1 MSAVATLNALPEV
14 RRALAL
20 LNDVSA
26 PVQTALAIQQIAAPT
41 FAEMPRAQAVARRF
55 SDLGLSD
62 VTVDE
67 LGNVYARRAGS
78 ADAALPAIVVTAHLD
93 TVFPPET
100 DLTVRHEG
108 NRIYGP
114 GLGDN
119 STGVAGLLHLAAV
132 LQQQQLP
139 HQRDIWFAA
148 NVGEEGLGDLRGMR
162 AVVDR
167 LAEQTAAV
175 VVLEGCDFGTIHHQ
189 AIGVRRYR
197 VRTQAAGG
205 HSWGNYG
212 NPSAI
217 HALARLAAR
226 LADLTVPS
234 QPRTTLNIGTISGGT
249 SVNTIAQSAELLLD
263 MRSVSLQT
271 LQQLAARV
279 DALIAA
285 TAAEQVG
292 VQFTTTVVG
301 DRPAGSLPR
310 EHALVQATA
319 AAFTA
324 VGAQLTFQQSS
335 TDANIPLSRHLP
347 AVCIG
352 LTDGGNAHRT
362 DEYIEPA
369 NLGRGLQ
376 ALLLLVLQLAGY
388 ADRVA
393 PLHLPVND

>member
-14 RRALAL
+14 RRALASL
-20 LNDVSA
+20 SDVSA

-41 FAEMPRAQAVARRF
+41 FAELPRAQMVAQRF
-55 SDLGLSD
+55 TELGLSD
-62 VTVDE
+62 VTIDAI
-67 LGNVYARRAGS
+67 GNVYARRAGS
-78 ADAALPAIVVTAHLD
+78 STETLPAVLVTAHLD
-93 TVFPPET
+93 TVFPIET
-100 DLTVRHEG
+100 DLTVRAEG
-108 NRIYGP
+108 DRLYGP

-119 STGVAGLLHLAAV
+119 STGVAGLIHLAAV
-132 LQQQQLP
+132 LQQYQLP

-162 AVVDR
+162 AVIDR
-167 LAEQTAAV
+167 LADQTAAV

-226 LADLTVPS
+226 LADLTVPT

-263 MRSVSLQT
+263 MRSVSVQT
-271 LQQLAARV
+271 LQQLASRV
-279 DALIAA
+279 DALIAV
-285 TAAEQVG
+285 TAAEHTG

-310 EHALVQATA
+310 EHALVQATVA
-319 AAFTA
+319 AHAS
-324 VGAQLTFQQSS
+324 VGARLTFQQSS
-335 TDANIPLSRHLP
+335 TDANIPLSRRLP

-376 ALLLLVLQLAGY
+376 ALLLLVLQLTGY
-388 ADRVA
+388 ADHVA
-393 PLHLPVND
+393 PLHLPTGD